1 LATPAIPDDPRVQ
14 KENESRLLFNAQRK
28 RNLEN
33 VFVIGDVLMD
43 ANSITLPPEAERNR
57 ILDSAQA
64 STFWGVSRSHWRRL
78 YQSRRVPTPIKI
90 GERKLGWRVGDL
102 IDGLNERANAPTR

>member
-1 LATPAIPDDPRVQ
+1 MNP
-14 KENESRLLFNAQRK
+14 N
-28 RNLEN
+28 NLTSYSQE
-33 VFVIGDVLMD
+33 I
-43 ANSITLPPEAERNR
+43 ERHR
-57 ILDSAQA
+57 ILDSMQA
-64 STFWGVSRSHWRRL
+64 SAFWGVSRSHWRRL

>member
-1 LATPAIPDDPRVQ
+1 MNRVVF
-14 KENESRLLFNAQRK
+14 L
-28 RNLEN
+28 N
-33 VFVIGDVLMD
+33 VQHKSTFKSALIFGDVLMD
-43 ANSITLPPEAERNR
+43 AKSITLPPEAERSR

-102 IDGLNERANAPTR
+102 IDGLNARANAPTR